1 MSKQQVTK
9 AENLCSVD
17 GCNNFRMA
25 SSDVCIECYQRISN
39 EMSETVTSD
48 ECKPMPIT
56 ERNTYIRLT
65 ELINGVNNENNT

>member
-1 MSKQQVTK
+1 MTK
-9 AENLCSVD
+9 RPIVKDVNLCSVD
-17 GCNNFRMA
+17 GCNNFRMET
-25 SSDVCIECYQRISN
+25 SNVCTECYSRISN
-39 EMSETVTSD
+39 EMAETVTSD